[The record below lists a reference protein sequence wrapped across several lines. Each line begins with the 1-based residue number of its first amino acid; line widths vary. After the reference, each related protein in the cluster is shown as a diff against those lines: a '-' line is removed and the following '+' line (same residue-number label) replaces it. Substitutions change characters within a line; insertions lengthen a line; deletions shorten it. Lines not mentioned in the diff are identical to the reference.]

1 METAMQPSISL
12 QKMNEYRQT
21 ARRRQAA
28 ETIRLDERFQLG
40 RAIASQLA
48 DLLRRD
54 FDAERVALFGSLTDR
69 DLFHERSDIDLAAWG
84 IPERRYLAA
93 VAAVTSFTT
102 AFSVDLARMEE
113 ATERLTHVVEEEG
126 IPL

>member
-1 METAMQPSISL
+1 MQPLISPE
-12 QKMNEYRQT
+12 KMAQYRQT
-21 ARRRQAA
+21 ARRRQAEA
-28 ETIRLDERFQLG
+28 AARLDGRFQQG
-40 RAIASQLA
+40 RAIARQLA

-54 FDAERVALFGSLTDR
+54 FGVERVVLFGSLVDR
-69 DLFHERSDIDLAAWG
+69 ELFHERSDIDLAAWG